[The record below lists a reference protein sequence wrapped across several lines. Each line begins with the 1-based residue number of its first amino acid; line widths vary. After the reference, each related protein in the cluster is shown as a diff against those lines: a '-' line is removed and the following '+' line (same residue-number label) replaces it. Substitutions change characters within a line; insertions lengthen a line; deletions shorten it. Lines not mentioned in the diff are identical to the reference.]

1 MCLYFIGRTVLSV
14 FGAKMF
20 FVNKENISILDYFDT
35 VLVHINYRVATL
47 VKYSKIYFKKS
58 TNPSSNSLVLS
69 VSTYNSCAIMDVLL
83 FIS

>member
-1 MCLYFIGRTVLSV
+1 MYLYFIGYTVLSV

-47 VKYSKIYFKKS
+47 VKYSKIYKKIYQ
-58 TNPSSNSLVLS
+58 SLFQFPGIKCIYL
-69 VSTYNSCAIMDVLL
+69 
-83 FIS
+83 